1 MKRARK
7 RPDDARVNAPLIS
20 WKVALSIFGIAYLLL
35 VGQAGILAAFLD
47 QVPTLIVV
55 LAHYVVCTC
64 VLLAVLFGVFWRYGV
79 GKPLRILSQAARK
92 VAAGDFSVQIPPV
105 RRDGKK
111 DELEVLIE
119 DFNTMA
125 RELAGN
131 EMLKSDFIANVSHEI
146 KTPLSIIQSY
156 TKALKDGCVPEAQK
170 EQYMDA
176 ILAASSNLS
185 LMVTN
190 ILKLNKLENQQIFPA
205 PESYPLGEQ
214 LRLCA
219 LGFMER
225 WQEKDIAFSIDVAD
239 VTVRYDPSLL
249 ELVWNNLLSNAIK
262 FTPRGG
268 AIVLTS
274 HTEGN
279 KVFVTVR
286 DTGCGMDAQSQQKM
300 FEKFYQGDPSHA
312 VEGNGLGLALVKKVL
327 EIVGGEISVRS
338 SPGEGSA
345 FTVALETGAAPAHIS

>member
-1 MKRARK
+1 M
-7 RPDDARVNAPLIS
+7 
-20 WKVALSIFGIAYLLL
+20 
-35 VGQAGILAAFLD
+35 AA
-47 QVPTLIVV
+47 
-55 LAHYVVCTC
+55 C
-64 VLLAVLFGVFWRYGV
+64 
-79 GKPLRILSQAARK
+79 
-92 VAAGDFSVQIPPV
+92 
-105 RRDGKK
+105 
-111 DELEVLIE
+111 
-119 DFNTMA
+119 
-125 RELAGN
+125 
-131 EMLKSDFIANVSHEI
+131 
-146 KTPLSIIQSY
+146 
-156 TKALKDGCVPEAQK
+156 
-170 EQYMDA
+170 
-176 ILAASSNLS
+176 
-185 LMVTN
+185 TN
-190 ILKLNKLENQQIFPA
+190 ILKLNKLENQRIFPA

-225 WQEKDIAFSIDVAD
+225 WQEKNIAFSIDVAD

-268 AIVLTS
+268 AIALTS

-312 VEGNGLGLALVKKVL
+312 AEGNGLGLALVKKVL
-327 EIVGGEISVRS
+327 EIVNGEISVRS

-345 FTVALETGAAPAHIS
+345 FTVVLETDAASAHIS

>member
-35 VGQAGILAAFLD
+35 VGQAGILASFLD
-47 QVPTLIVV
+47 QIPTLIVV

-190 ILKLNKLENQQIFPA
+190 ILKLNKLENQRIFPA

-225 WQEKDIAFSIDVAD
+225 WQEKNIAFSIDVAD

-268 AIVLTS
+268 A
-274 HTEGN
+274 

-327 EIVGGEISVRS
+327 EIVNGEIFVRS

-345 FTVALETGAAPAHIS
+345 FTVVLETDAASAHIS